1 MFYGVSVSVFVGV
14 VGATVVVVIVLW
26 CLLVLVLLL
35 LLLSL
40 LLLLLALLLVVVGK
54 VWEHYFSFLKHLCCL
69 EGQIKILLLC

>member
-26 CLLVLVLLL
+26 CLLVLVL